1 MRMLIFTPLLYWT
14 FSPEHLFTFFVFFHQ
29 WAPVHSEP
37 ALHPS
42 RRWQKPYQVC
52 TQVWWQTFPTLTPL
66 TRAKQIRQ
74 TVSVTSQSSTP
85 NNKSSRHL
93 WWQFGRWEPR
103 KSMCKQFK
111 MFFASQQT
119 NMRNCQNIS
128 IMRDYFYSDT
138 DTVRINIFFNVL
150 LSFFLFLFSFDDGV
164 TPKDQMLQSEMF
176 LAGPRTFP
184 RVLVDFSGMDHVW
197 SRACFN
203 QRH

>member
-1 MRMLIFTPLLYWT
+1 MNHLLLSLSLLLIIISLLLMRMLIFTPLLYWT

-42 RRWQKPYQVC
+42 RRLQKPYQVC
-52 TQVWWQTFPTLTPL
+52 TQVWLQTFPTLTPL

-111 MFFASQQT
+111 MFF
-119 NMRNCQNIS
+119 
-128 IMRDYFYSDT
+128 
-138 DTVRINIFFNVL
+138 
-150 LSFFLFLFSFDDGV
+150 
-164 TPKDQMLQSEMF
+164 
-176 LAGPRTFP
+176 FP
-184 RVLVDFSGMDHVW
+184 RNRQIWEIAKTYLLCEIIFILTQPLY
-197 SRACFN
+197 A
-203 QRH
+203 

>member
-1 MRMLIFTPLLYWT
+1 MRMLIFTPLLCWT

-37 ALHPS
+37 AIHPS
-42 RRWQKPYQVC
+42 RRFQKPYQVC

-74 TVSVTSQSSTP
+74 TVSVTSHPLLQTISPADICDDSLADESP
-85 NNKSSRHL
+85 GSPCVNNSNVFCRATDKYEKLPKHIYYGRLFLFWHRHCTH
-93 WWQFGRWEPR
+93 
-103 KSMCKQFK
+103 K
-111 MFFASQQT
+111 
-119 NMRNCQNIS
+119 
-128 IMRDYFYSDT
+128 Y
-138 DTVRINIFFNVL
+138 FFNVL

>member
-42 RRWQKPYQVC
+42 RRLQKPYQVC

-111 MFFASQQT
+111 MFFAAQQT

-138 DTVRINIFFNVL
+138 DTVRINIFLMSSYLFF
-150 LSFFLFLFSFDDGV
+150 SFFFRSTMVSL
-164 TPKDQMLQSEMF
+164 PKT
-176 LAGPRTFP
+176 RCYK
-184 RVLVDFSGMDHVW
+184 VK
-197 SRACFN
+197 CF
-203 QRH
+203 